1 MNLFLK
7 IDGFALLGNELIYL
21 VGLTVA
27 STNLIDPETL
37 DTLKHFSNVLD
48 DWSGILRLTDDLKKI
63 LIGEEVESWELSS
76 FGIQELIQVLLDIF
90 ELPVQLVKCIEEA
103 LDNQTSEAISFFVDS
118 IHFSPS
124 QTNIRLEHSVV
135 SLEIS

>member
-1 MNLFLK
+1 MDLFLK
-7 IDGFALLGNELIYL
+7 IDGFALLGNELINL
-21 VGLTVA
+21 VGLAVA

-76 FGIQELIQVLLDIF
+76 FGLQELVQVLLDVF
-90 ELPVQLVKCIEEA
+90 ELLVQLVKCIEEA
-103 LDNQTSEAISFFVDS
+103 LDNQTSEAVSFFVDS
-118 IHFSPS
+118 IHL
-124 QTNIRLEHSVV
+124 RLEHSVV
-135 SLEIS
+135 SLEN